1 MEDENENEIINDN
14 FQLCVRKIN
23 NMRINNEINY
33 KDFIKIYGHYKQ
45 ALFGDN
51 KDVIPPYWFH
61 FHYVRKWKS
70 WKDNSGKTKNDAKS
84 DYVTATSFLENKV
97 SIY

>member
-1 MEDENENEIINDN
+1 MEDNNVKILNDC
-14 FQLCVRKIN
+14 FQESVRKIN

-51 KDVIPPYWFH
+51 KDVNPPYWFY
-61 FHYVRKWKS
+61 FHAVKKWKS

-84 DYVTATSFLENKV
+84 HYITASSFLENKI

>member
-1 MEDENENEIINDN
+1 MEEELINDN

-23 NMRINNEINY
+23 NMRRNNEITY

-51 KDVIPPYWFH
+51 KDVTAPYWFN
-61 FHYVRKWKS
+61 FHAVKKWKS
-70 WKDNSGKTKNDAKS
+70 WKDNAGKIKNDAKS
-84 DYVTATSFLENKV
+84 DYVTASLFFENKI